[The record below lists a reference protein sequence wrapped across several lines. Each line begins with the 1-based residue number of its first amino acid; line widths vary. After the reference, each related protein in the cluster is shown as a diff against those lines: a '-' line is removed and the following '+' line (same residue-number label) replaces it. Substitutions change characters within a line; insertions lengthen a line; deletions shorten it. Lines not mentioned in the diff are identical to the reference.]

1 MRDEE
6 QEELMAFPP
15 SFLILRSSF
24 FILHFQEMPYEL
36 QELAAI
42 SGMPGLYRLVRAAR
56 HGVLVESLD
65 EKATRTLAPARNKV
79 SLLSEIS
86 IYTQDPDETV
96 PLTEVFERIYQKHGT
111 ASPVTAKSSEG
122 ELTEFLAGVIPDYD
136 RDRVYLSDIKKL
148 ASWYGI
154 VSKHRP
160 YQEAAE
166 APAAATD
173 PEATASNETSAP
185 AETAP
190 APKAKRKSAKTAEEP
205 AANEPLSTGGVIGA
219 EDEAPAAEGNP
230 EAAAPAKKS
239 RKKAE

>member
-1 MRDEE
+1 
-6 QEELMAFPP
+6 
-15 SFLILRSSF
+15 
-24 FILHFQEMPYEL
+24 MPYEL

-86 IYTQDPDETV
+86 IYTQDPNETV
-96 PLTEVFERIYQKHGT
+96 PLTEVFERIYQKHGA
-111 ASPVTAKSSEG
+111 ASPVTSKSSEG
-122 ELTEFLAGVIPDYD
+122 ELTDFLAGVIPDYD
-136 RDRVYLSDIKKL
+136 RERVYLSDIKKL

-160 YQEAAE
+160 YVAAPAATEATEDAPAAE
-166 APAAATD
+166 AV
-173 PEATASNETSAP
+173 EE
-185 AETAP
+185 
-190 APKAKRKSAKTAEEP
+190 APKAKSKKAAKAPEPSAD
-205 AANEPLSTGGVIGA
+205 EPLSTGGVIPA
-219 EDEAPAAEGNP
+219 ADVAPAAEGNP

>member
-1 MRDEE
+1 
-6 QEELMAFPP
+6 
-15 SFLILRSSF
+15 
-24 FILHFQEMPYEL
+24 MPYEL

-65 EKATRTLAPARNKV
+65 EKATRSLAPARNKV

-86 IYTQDPDETV
+86 IYTQDADETV

-111 ASPVTAKSSEG
+111 ASPVSSKSGEQ
-122 ELTEFLAGVIPDYD
+122 ELTDFLAGVIPDYD

-160 YQEAAE
+160 YVAAEPTEEAPAAKAPKPKKAEAAE
-166 APAAATD
+166 AD
-173 PEATASNETSAP
+173 VEAE
-185 AETAP
+185 
-190 APKAKRKSAKTAEEP
+190 PKAKKPKAAKTDQPTAD
-205 AANEPLSTGGVIGA
+205 EPLSTGGVIGA
-219 EDEAPAAEGNP
+219 DDSAATAEGNP
-230 EAAAPAKKS
+230 EAAAPAKKP

>member
-1 MRDEE
+1 
-6 QEELMAFPP
+6 
-15 SFLILRSSF
+15 
-24 FILHFQEMPYEL
+24 MPYEL

-86 IYTQDPDETV
+86 IYTKDADETV
-96 PLTEVFERIYQKHGT
+96 PLTEVFERIYRKHG
-111 ASPVTAKSSEG
+111 ASSPVSPKSSEG
-122 ELTEFLAGVIPDYD
+122 ELTDFLAGVIPDYD

-154 VSKHRP
+154 VSRHRP
-160 YQEAAE
+160 YLAPETPPATGPATEAA
-166 APAAATD
+166 AP
-173 PEATASNETSAP
+173 ETP
-185 AETAP
+185 T
-190 APKAKRKSAKTAEEP
+190 PKAQKTKAAKTDEP
-205 AANEPLSTGGVIGA
+205 AAGEPLSTGGVIA
-219 EDEAPAAEGNP
+219 ATDEAPDATSNP

-239 RKKAE
+239 RKKIE

>member
-1 MRDEE
+1 
-6 QEELMAFPP
+6 
-15 SFLILRSSF
+15 
-24 FILHFQEMPYEL
+24 MPYEL

-86 IYTQDPDETV
+86 IYTQDADETV
-96 PLTEVFERIYQKHGT
+96 PLTEVFERIYQKHG
-111 ASPVTAKSSEG
+111 ASSPVSPKSSEG
-122 ELTEFLAGVIPDYD
+122 ELTDFLAGVIPDYD

-160 YQEAAE
+160 YVAAE
-166 APAAATD
+166 AAPATAT
-173 PEATASNETSAP
+173 PEAASETEDA
-185 AETAP
+185 AETP
-190 APKAKRKSAKTAEEP
+190 APKAKKAKAAKTEEP
-205 AANEPLSTGGVIGA
+205 ATGEPLSTGGLITA
-219 EDEAPAAEGNP
+219 ADEAPTAEGNP

>member
-1 MRDEE
+1 MKNG
-6 QEELMAFPP
+6 FPACIHLL
-15 SFLILRSSF
+15 FLIPHSSF
-24 FILHFQEMPYEL
+24 FIPLYKKMPYEL

-65 EKATRTLAPARNKV
+65 AKATRTLAPARNKV

-96 PLTEVFERIYQKHGT
+96 PLTEVFERIYKLHG
-111 ASPVTAKSSEG
+111 AAAPVTAKSSEG
-122 ELTEFLAGVIPDYD
+122 ELAEFLASVIPDYD

-148 ASWYGI
+148 ATWYSI
-154 VSKHRP
+154 VGKYAP
-160 YQEAAE
+160 YQEAAT
-166 APAAATD
+166 PAATEMA
-173 PEATASNETSAP
+173 AETSSEA
-185 AETAP
+185 
-190 APKAKRKSAKTAEEP
+190 APKAKRKAAKGDEPTAD
-205 AANEPLSTGGVIGA
+205 EPLSTGGVIAATDDASG
-219 EDEAPAAEGNP
+219 AEGNP

>member
-1 MRDEE
+1 
-6 QEELMAFPP
+6 
-15 SFLILRSSF
+15 
-24 FILHFQEMPYEL
+24 MPYEL

-86 IYTQDPDETV
+86 IYTQDPEETV
-96 PLTEVFERIYQKHGT
+96 PLTEVFERIYQKHGA
-111 ASPVTAKSSEG
+111 ASPVTSKSSEG

-154 VSKHRP
+154 VSKFRP
-160 YQEAAE
+160 YQEAA
-166 APAAATD
+166 APAA
-173 PEATASNETSAP
+173 EEGTSAD
-185 AETAP
+185 AGSEEAAP
-190 APKAKRKSAKTAEEP
+190 TAKRKSAKAATEP
-205 AANEPLSTGGVIGA
+205 AADEPLSTGGVIGDA
-219 EDEAPAAEGNP
+219 TEASADAEGNP

>member
-1 MRDEE
+1 
-6 QEELMAFPP
+6 
-15 SFLILRSSF
+15 
-24 FILHFQEMPYEL
+24 MPYEL

-86 IYTQDPDETV
+86 IYTQDPDQTV
-96 PLTEVFERIYQKHGT
+96 PLTDVFERIYQQHGAT
-111 ASPVTAKSSEG
+111 APVTAKSSEG
-122 ELTEFLAGVIPDYD
+122 ELTDFMANVIPDYD

-148 ASWYGI
+148 AAWYGI

-160 YQEAAE
+160 YQEAA
-166 APAAATD
+166 APTSDEPGTD
-173 PEATASNETSAP
+173 
-185 AETAP
+185 
-190 APKAKRKSAKTAEEP
+190 EP
-205 AANEPLSTGGVIGA
+205 VSTGGVLGA
-219 EDEAPAAEGNP
+219 TDKNPQAEGNP
-230 EAAAPAKKS
+230 EAASPAKKS

>member
-1 MRDEE
+1 
-6 QEELMAFPP
+6 
-15 SFLILRSSF
+15 
-24 FILHFQEMPYEL
+24 MPYEL

-86 IYTQDPDETV
+86 IYTQDPEETV
-96 PLTEVFERIYQKHGT
+96 PLTEVFERIYQKHG
-111 ASPVTAKSSEG
+111 AESPVTAKSSEG
-122 ELTEFLAGVIPDYD
+122 ELTGFLAGVIPDYD

-148 ASWYGI
+148 ATWYGI
-154 VSKHRP
+154 VSKNRP
-160 YQEAAE
+160 YQAAE
-166 APAAATD
+166 AAATEKAD
-173 PEATASNETSAP
+173 ETFATE
-185 AETAP
+185 ETA

-205 AANEPLSTGGVIGA
+205 AADEPLSTGGVIGA
-219 EDEAPAAEGNP
+219 ADEAPAAEGNP
-230 EAAAPAKKS
+230 EATAPAKKS

>member
-1 MRDEE
+1 
-6 QEELMAFPP
+6 
-15 SFLILRSSF
+15 
-24 FILHFQEMPYEL
+24 MPYEL

-86 IYTQDPDETV
+86 IYTQDADETV
-96 PLTEVFERIYQKHGT
+96 PLTEVFERIYQKHGA

-122 ELTEFLAGVIPDYD
+122 ELTDFLAGVIPDYD
-136 RDRVYLSDIKKL
+136 RERVYLSDIKKL

-160 YQEAAE
+160 YVAAE
-166 APAAATD
+166 ATSATLETAAA
-173 PEATASNETSAP
+173 ETSEAASETET
-185 AETAP
+185 AEAP
-190 APKAKRKSAKTAEEP
+190 APKAKKAKAAKTEEP
-205 AANEPLSTGGVIGA
+205 AAGEPLSTGGLIA
-219 EDEAPAAEGNP
+219 AADEAPTAEGNP

>member
-1 MRDEE
+1 
-6 QEELMAFPP
+6 
-15 SFLILRSSF
+15 
-24 FILHFQEMPYEL
+24 MPYEL

-86 IYTQDPDETV
+86 IYTQDPDQTV
-96 PLTEVFERIYQKHGT
+96 PLTDVFERIYQQHGT
-111 ASPVTAKSSEG
+111 TAPVTGKSSEG
-122 ELTEFLAGVIPDYD
+122 ELTDFMAGIIPDYD
-136 RDRVYLSDIKKL
+136 RERVYLSDIKKV
-148 ASWYGI
+148 ANWFGI

-160 YQEAAE
+160 YQEAAAPFATE
-166 APAAATD
+166 AGAAEADATD
-173 PEATASNETSAP
+173 AT

-190 APKAKRKSAKTAEEP
+190 KTKRKPTKAETEPTAD
-205 AANEPLSTGGVIGA
+205 EPLSTGGLIPEA
-219 EDEAPAAEGNP
+219 DEAPEASGNP
-230 EAAAPAKKS
+230 EAATPAKKS

>member
-1 MRDEE
+1 
-6 QEELMAFPP
+6 
-15 SFLILRSSF
+15 
-24 FILHFQEMPYEL
+24 MPYEL

-86 IYTQDPDETV
+86 IYTQDADETV
-96 PLTEVFERIYQKHGT
+96 PLTDVFERIYQKHGA
-111 ASPVTAKSSEG
+111 ASPVSAKSSES
-122 ELTEFLAGVIPDYD
+122 ELTDFLAGVIPDYD

-148 ASWYGI
+148 ATWYGI

-160 YQEAAE
+160 YVAAEAAPAAPAAEATSETDEAAE
-166 APAAATD
+166 A
-173 PEATASNETSAP
+173 
-185 AETAP
+185 
-190 APKAKRKSAKTAEEP
+190 APKAKKAKAAKTDEP
-205 AANEPLSTGGVIGA
+205 TADEPLSTGGVISA
-219 EDEAPAAEGNP
+219 ADEAPTAEGNP

>member
-1 MRDEE
+1 
-6 QEELMAFPP
+6 
-15 SFLILRSSF
+15 
-24 FILHFQEMPYEL
+24 MPYEL

-86 IYTQDPDETV
+86 IYTQDPDQTV
-96 PLTEVFERIYQKHGT
+96 PLTDVFERIYQQHGT
-111 ASPVTAKSSEG
+111 ALPVTAKSDES
-122 ELTEFLAGVIPDYD
+122 ELTAFMAGIIPDYD
-136 RDRVYLSDIKKL
+136 RERVYLSDIKKV
-148 ASWYGI
+148 ASWFGI

-160 YQEAAE
+160 YQEAAS
-166 APAAATD
+166 
-173 PEATASNETSAP
+173 EATASAEATSEANH
-185 AETAP
+185 
-190 APKAKRKSAKTAEEP
+190 EP
-205 AANEPLSTGGVIGA
+205 ATTETEPATGEPLSTGGLIP
-219 EDEAPAAEGNP
+219 ETDEAPKADGNP

>member
-1 MRDEE
+1 
-6 QEELMAFPP
+6 
-15 SFLILRSSF
+15 
-24 FILHFQEMPYEL
+24 MPYEL

-86 IYTQDPDETV
+86 IYTQDPDQTV
-96 PLTEVFERIYQKHGT
+96 PLAEVFERIYQQHGVG
-111 ASPVTAKSSEG
+111 SPVTAKSSEG
-122 ELTEFLAGVIPDYD
+122 ELTGFMASVIPDYD

-148 ASWYGI
+148 ATWYGI

-160 YQEAAE
+160 YQEAT
-166 APAAATD
+166 AAAETNV
-173 PEATASNETSAP
+173 ATAASGNETAL
-185 AETAP
+185 
-190 APKAKRKSAKTAEEP
+190 KAGSKSAKITDEPTAD
-205 AANEPLSTGGVIGA
+205 EPLSTGGVIA
-219 EDEAPAAEGNP
+219 ATDDAPTAEGNP